1 MCLGIPMRI
10 EAIEGGVGTCTD
22 GNARH
27 AIDLS
32 LLPEARVGDHV
43 LTFLGAGR
51 RLLEADEAGQIAQ
64 ALAAVAAVM
73 RGETAGIDAAFADL
87 VGREPQL
94 PPHLAEQL
102 AARRALDREDITS

>member
-10 EAIEGGVGTCTD
+10 EAIEGWIGTCRD
-22 GNARH
+22 GEARH
-27 AIDLS
+27 AIDLA

-51 RLLEADEAGQIAQ
+51 RLLDAEEARQIAQ

-87 VGREPQL
+87 VGREPEL
-94 PPHLAEQL
+94 PPHLAAQ
-102 AARRALDREDITS
+102 RALDPEDITP